1 MYGDKETSSNT
12 MHIRHA
18 LRNEF
23 PDLLPFD
30 TLGGTATNED
40 GDGVYRPS
48 YAEIDRA
55 IGGLLIHESTRM
67 FKNTSLRIDDGDQT
81 FAPRTRKTDSLVE
94 PDGSA

>member
-1 MYGDKETSSNT
+1 MCGDKETSSNT

-18 LRNEF
+18 LRNGF
-23 PDLLPFD
+23 PDLLLPLD

-40 GDGVYRPS
+40 GDGVYHPS

-67 FKNTSLRIDDGDQT
+67 FKNTSLRIDDGDQ
-81 FAPRTRKTDSLVE
+81 
-94 PDGSA
+94 